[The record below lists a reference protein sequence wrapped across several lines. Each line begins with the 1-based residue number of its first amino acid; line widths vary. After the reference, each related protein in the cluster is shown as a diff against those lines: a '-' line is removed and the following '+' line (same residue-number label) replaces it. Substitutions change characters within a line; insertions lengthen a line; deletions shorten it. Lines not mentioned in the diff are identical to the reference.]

1 MNYTDMLLESAEEI
15 FKVIKNRKKY
25 DVEETKILIASA
37 NTLQQ
42 TAKTYIQAKV
52 IESKLNNV
60 KANNQ
65 QMIGTILNED

>member
-1 MNYTDMLLESAEEI
+1 MNYTDMLLESAKEV

-25 DVEETKILIASA
+25 NLEETKILIASA

-52 IESKLNNV
+52 FESKIYNT
-60 KANNQ
+60 KANIQ
-65 QMIGTILNED
+65 QVIGTIINED